1 MPQIQGVVAPPS
13 SASINDGNT
22 VTTFLQGKAGELVD
36 AKLRGDYFTANYR
49 GRSFLAATAAAGV
62 TPPVSSSTAPTF
74 TLYNP
79 FGSGTVVELLRL
91 TMGLTVVTSVAS
103 PILLG
108 YISGLLVGP
117 TSVTSRAVTSAN
129 LGLATTTPV
138 TQLYTAATLAA
149 AATTFA
155 TVGQV
160 TATNATAG
168 NGLGGPIQID
178 LNGSIILQ
186 PGSLVHVCGTAAQTS
201 PFTISAWF
209 SEWPA

>member
-1 MPQIQGVVAPPS
+1 MPQIQGVVAAPS
-13 SASINDGNT
+13 SASIPDGTSVN
-22 VTTFLQGKAGELVD
+22 TFLQGKAAELVD

-49 GRSFLAATAAAGV
+49 GRMFWAATAAAGN
-62 TPPVSSSTAPTF
+62 TIPISSTTAPVF

-91 TMGLTVVTSVAS
+91 NIGITNATTVVS
-103 PILLG
+103 PLLLA

-138 TQLYTAATLAA
+138 TQYYTAATLAA
-149 AATTFA
+149 AATTFITIGSVA
-155 TVGQV
+155 
-160 TATNATAG
+160 AAAG
-168 NGLGGPIQID
+168 ALPNYNYD
-178 LNGSIILQ
+178 LNGSVILQ

-201 PFTISAWF
+201 ASAISACF
-209 SEWPA
+209 AEWPA